1 MYSIF
6 HIPFSQFY
14 LSVLVS
20 VKVYN
25 LGTGT
30 GYSVLQMVNAMEKAS
45 GRKVSGKPA
54 VVQSTYLQFIYACI
68 YNLFSLWPPL

>member
-1 MYSIF
+1 MYSVF

-14 LSVLVS
+14 FSVLVS

-45 GRKVSGKPA
+45 GRKVRGKAA
-54 VVQSTYLQFIYACI
+54 VVQSTYLPFIYAYI
-68 YNLFSLWPPL
+68 QFV